1 MKLISKYGWS
11 IVPQGNSFLYYE
23 MNSKGKEIGYFRYS
37 FDNSIVKIDKDTY
50 SECKYGKGY
59 KNILKYFEND
69 AVVPSSIMCGD
80 GTVIVTEFKGSY
92 IHMFDRND
100 NLIWINESMGS
111 YNNIYSL
118 AYEVGFLWCVYPTSN
133 MIKKF
138 SLNTFKEEV
147 SIGGVID
154 KIFNL
159 PEFAIAYDDK
169 LYVCDMGNDRICI
182 VDLGTNEIKE
192 YLKFNEPTWEYF
204 QINGQEIVRLKSG
217 IYILN

>member
-23 MNSKGKEIGYFRYS
+23 MNSKGEEIGYFRYS
-37 FDNSIVKIDKDTY
+37 FENSIVKIDKDTY
-50 SECKYGKGY
+50 SKCKYGNGY

-80 GTVIVTEFKGSY
+80 GTVIVTEFKDSY

-118 AYEVGFLWCVYPTSN
+118 AYER
-133 MIKKF
+133 KF
-138 SLNTFKEEV
+138 DNATAAE
-147 SIGGVID
+147 
-154 KIFNL
+154 
-159 PEFAIAYDDK
+159 
-169 LYVCDMGNDRICI
+169 
-182 VDLGTNEIKE
+182 
-192 YLKFNEPTWEYF
+192 
-204 QINGQEIVRLKSG
+204 VRLELYKPLEG
-217 IYILN
+217 TAKDDFLNSISNRWLYFGEKEVLSCVAMEGCRLSHNLEMVNIFFELV